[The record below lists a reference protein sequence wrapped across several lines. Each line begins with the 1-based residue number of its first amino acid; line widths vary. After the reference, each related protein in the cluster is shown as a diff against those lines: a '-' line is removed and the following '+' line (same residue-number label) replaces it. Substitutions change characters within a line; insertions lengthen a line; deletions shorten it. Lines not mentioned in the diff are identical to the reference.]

1 MRIGCDIGRSGI
13 KASTLTE
20 RLLGL
25 PVIAELPGDQDLRC
39 RGTADRIS
47 RSNGALHLEAWRMG
61 YDGREWLVGERV
73 EALGLPGRYA
83 MTVSKADAS
92 TRLMI
97 LAAVTALSEVNTVE
111 VCVGL
116 PHHQFDEEGQVM
128 RDLLRG
134 EHAVRVQGKE
144 RRVKLL
150 GVVVPEGIGIWVRSL
165 FPEGASEPD
174 RRLIPQMTVVLDF
187 GHRTIQCCI
196 FASLRVVQNPYV
208 SAHGACE
215 VWEGALMKL
224 LEGRGGTVY
233 ESPQRA
239 AMMTR
244 LLRDGVLTARDRRIT
259 LEGVQPLLIG
269 EAERIWPR
277 VKEEIRRVLEGVPF
291 ERVVAG
297 GGGVHIYGPFLRE
310 FFQENLII
318 LEDRFAQADGCRLFL
333 EHYQTLKAA

>member
-25 PVIAELPGDQDLRC
+25 PVIAELSGDRDVRG
-39 RGTADRIS
+39 RGTTDRIS
-47 RSNGALHLEAWRMG
+47 RTNGTLYLEAWRIG
-61 YDGREWLVGERV
+61 YEGREWLVGERV

-97 LAAVTALSEVNTVE
+97 LAAVTALSGANSVE

-116 PHHQFDEEGQVM
+116 PHHQFDGEGQVM

-134 EHAVRVQGKE
+134 EHKVRVQGKE
-144 RRVKLL
+144 RPVTLL

-165 FPEGASEPD
+165 FRDGDTEPD
-174 RRLIPQMTVVLDF
+174 RHLIPQMTVVLDF

-196 FASLRVVQNPYV
+196 LTSLRVVRNPYV
-208 SAHGACE
+208 SAHGAYE
-215 VWEGALMKL
+215 VWESALMTL

-239 AMMTR
+239 AMMTK
-244 LLRDGVLTARDRRIT
+244 LLREGVLAVRDRRIT
-259 LEGVQPLLIG
+259 LEGVQPLLAG

-277 VKEEIRRVLEGVPF
+277 VKEEISRVLEGVPF

-297 GGGVHIYGPFLRE
+297 GGGVHVYGPFLRE
-310 FFQENLII
+310 FFQDNLVI
-318 LEDRFAQADGCRLFL
+318 LEDRFAQAEGCRLFL
-333 EHYQTLKAA
+333 EHYQTLKNA

>member
-25 PVIAELPGDQDLRC
+25 PVIAELSGDRDVC
-39 RGTADRIS
+39 GRGTTDRIS
-47 RSNGALHLEAWRMG
+47 RTNGTLYLEAWRIG
-61 YDGREWLVGERV
+61 YEGREWLVGERV

-97 LAAVTALSEVNTVE
+97 LAAVTALSEANSVE

-134 EHAVRVQGKE
+134 EHKVRVQGKE
-144 RRVKLL
+144 RPVTLL

-165 FPEGASEPD
+165 FRDGDSEPD
-174 RRLIPQMTVVLDF
+174 RHLIPQMTVVLDF

-196 FASLRVVQNPYV
+196 LTSLRVVRNPYV
-208 SAHGACE
+208 SAHGAYE
-215 VWEGALMKL
+215 VWESALMTL

-239 AMMTR
+239 AMMTT
-244 LLRDGVLTARDRRIT
+244 LLREGVLAVRDRRIT
-259 LEGVQPLLIG
+259 LEGVRPLLAG

-277 VKEEIRRVLEGVPF
+277 VKEEISRVLEGVPF

-297 GGGVHIYGPFLRE
+297 GGGVHVYGPFLRE
-310 FFQENLII
+310 FFQDNLVI
-318 LEDRFAQADGCRLFL
+318 LEDRFAQAEGCRLFL
-333 EHYQTLKAA
+333 EHYQTLKNA

>member
-25 PVIAELPGDQDLRC
+25 PVIAELSGDHEVIG

-47 RSNGALHLEAWRMG
+47 RNNGTLHLEAWRIG
-61 YDGREWLVGERV
+61 YEGKEWLVGERV
-73 EALGLPGRYA
+73 EVLGLLGRYA

-97 LAAVTALSEVNTVE
+97 LAAVTAICEANTVE

-116 PHHQFDEEGQVM
+116 PHHQFDEEGQVL

-134 EHAVRVQGKE
+134 EHVVQVQGKE

-165 FPEGASEPD
+165 FRDGATEPD

-196 FASLRVVQNPYV
+196 LSSLRVVRNPYV
-208 SAHGACE
+208 STHGAYE

-244 LLRDGVLTARDRRIT
+244 LLRDGVLAVRDRRIT
-259 LEGVQPLLIG
+259 LEGMRPLLTG
-269 EAERIWPR
+269 EAQRIWPR
-277 VKEEIRRVLEGVPF
+277 VKEEISRVLEGVPF

-297 GGGVHIYGPFLRE
+297 GGGVHVYGPFLRE
-310 FFQENLII
+310 FFRDALIL
-318 LEDRFAQADGCRLFL
+318 LEDRFAQAEGCRLFL
-333 EHYQTLKAA
+333 EHSQTLRAA